1 MLNSTKYY
9 CGICDTKPDQISHHK
24 SHLNTEK
31 HNVKKELFLLKL
43 KSLNNEEL
51 IEKYNSNDIENIIDN
66 IETIIIKNKNL
77 NYSKEDL
84 IDNNLVM
91 TDFDKKTVKELKD
104 YCRDNNITGYSN
116 KKKAELIIMIE
127 KFNKENNVAENNI
140 LNKNEIKNFK
150 KYKRTDKV
158 VYKRSEKEIEETR
171 QDEEFKS
178 LFIYQL
184 NKWHNLLRESQ
195 VTGDDAMED
204 ILYCLFLCYL
214 SSKVSTEGDFDLANS
229 EKSCYKGIIQRKIND
244 WISKLNIDYL
254 IDNTAELVTKKIED
268 SSIYKCGELLSR
280 HPITKQLIVN
290 KKFINCNNNI
300 ILSQLLKECKDFSTN
315 NNIFEK
321 IDIVGYTWEYFNTSH
336 SGNKGTSREFGQYFT
351 ERPVM
356 YNCCQLID
364 DVHLKELKINENS
377 TIGDEFCAT
386 FGFPLY
392 TKKFLKDK
400 HNISIQ
406 DKNMYGV
413 EFNKKLAKFGIM
425 NAMFSLKN
433 FKKVKCGDSYL
444 TNVSPHLD
452 ISIHNVPMGHGNG
465 TIIEKTY
472 NSYKTENPIL
482 NLPDYKDIV
491 KYNTEKGTLST
502 PALQLVVYKTNQMGL
517 VITKDGVET
526 SGDGCFE
533 EVRKWMCDSCVI
545 HKIMKIPTGAFSHT
559 GTKTVCIYFTKR
571 EGQKTENIQFLEMS
585 DTGDKITE
593 ICEVTRNDLE
603 QNKYSWDP
611 NVYIVDEEMEKLIAS
626 SGCEWN
632 KLGDVCEMKPTT
644 KHYSSIGLSKG
655 KYKFYVSALDCNL
668 YLDTCEIKKLSL
680 IIGNGGQANIHIDNN
695 FTASK
700 HVTVCQFNNETYT
713 RYVYWFLKTNINL
726 LEILFKGGCMKWLN
740 KNNMKSID
748 IPIPPQETQT
758 QTVQTLD
765 DLANLRQNYMD
776 IRDGLERRMKYYF
789 ETMIKRHRGE
799 ITMEKLGDVCEINK
813 YNITKTDNFEN
824 IKYIDLTSIDKGK
837 INEIKTIEFDK
848 KPSRANRKVNAGNVL
863 LGTVRPNLKNH
874 TMITDKIWENN
885 LIVSTAFSVLES
897 KNINPKYLYFC
908 IMSDKINQQL
918 INLATGSPPTINT
931 DNVKKTII
939 PVLPNKI
946 IDEIVQYLD
955 NLEAEKNKITETI
968 HQLDTEMREILT
980 QSYE

>member
-51 IEKYNSNDIENIIDN
+51 IEKYNSNDIENIIVN

-127 KFNKENNVAENNI
+127 KDNNKDKQDKII

-158 VYKRSEKEIEETR
+158 VYKLSEKEINDKKEE
-171 QDEEFKS
+171 EEYKK
-178 LFIYQL
+178 LFM
-184 NKWHNLLRESQ
+184 NKLSIWHNLLRGCS
-195 VTGDDAMED
+195 VTGEDALDD
-204 ILYCLFLCYL
+204 ILYCLFICYL
-214 SSKVSTEGDFDLANS
+214 FPKISTKGDFDLANN

-280 HPITKQLIVN
+280 HPMTKQLIKN

-300 ILSQLLKECKDFSTN
+300 ILSELLKGCKDYSIN
-315 NNIFEK
+315 NNIFDK
-321 IDIVGYTWEYFNTSH
+321 IDIIGTAWEYFNTKH
-336 SGNKGTSREFGQYFT
+336 GGNGGSSKERGQYFT
-351 ERPVM
+351 ERHTMGP
-356 YNCCQLID
+356 CFQLIEPS
-364 DVHLKELKINENS
+364 HIKELGINNDS
-377 TIGDEFCAT
+377 TIGDEFCGS

-392 TKKFLKDK
+392 AKKYLHDK
-400 HNISIQ
+400 FKINIK
-406 DKNMYGV
+406 DKNMYGI
-413 EFNKKLAKFGIM
+413 EFADRLARFGIM

-433 FKKVKCGDSYL
+433 FKNIRSGDSFIN
-444 TNVSPHLD
+444 NVYPHLD
-452 ISIHNVPMGHGNG
+452 FSVHNVPFGKSMNCAN
-465 TIIEKTY
+465 IKEMYLNEIENNNLPNFNDVISIEK
-472 NSYKTENPIL
+472 NGDAMLSCQLVLYKT
-482 NLPDYKDIV
+482 K
-491 KYNTEKGTLST
+491 K
-502 PALQLVVYKTNQMGL
+502 MGL
-517 VITKDGVET
+517 VIIKDGEET
-526 SGDGCFE
+526 TGASNK
-533 EVRKWMCDSCVI
+533 KWREWFCDSCMI

-559 GTKTVCIYFTKR
+559 GTKTVCIYFTKQ
-571 EGQKTENIQFLEMS
+571 EGQKTEKIQFLELS

-593 ICEVTRNDLE
+593 ICEVTRNDLQ
-603 QNKYSWDP
+603 QNNYSWDS

-626 SGCEWN
+626 SGCEWK
-632 KLGDVCEMKPTT
+632 KLGDVCEINGG
-644 KHYSSIGLSKG
+644 SQLSK
-655 KYKFYVSALDCNL
+655 KNYVEGP
-668 YLDTCEIKKLSL
+668 YPV
-680 IIGNGGQANIHIDNN
+680 IGGGQSPAGYHNEYNKEANTILCSQSGSYSGFISRYPTPVWASDCFGIKPNDNIEQSYLFYYLKN
-695 FTASK
+695 IQNNIYKLQSGAGQPHVYSK
-700 HVTVCQFNNETYT
+700 DI
-713 RYVYWFLKTNINL
+713 INL
-726 LEILFKGGCMKWLN
+726 
-740 KNNMKSID
+740 D

-758 QTVQTLD
+758 QVVQTLD

-789 ETMIKRHRGE
+789 EMMIKRHRGE
-799 ITMEKLGDVCEINK
+799 ITMKKLGDVTPIVIGSTPSTKENK
-813 YNITKTDNFEN
+813 YWEIGTHIWVSVRELNNTTIPITNSVKKLTDTAISECNPRLVKKGSILMSFKLSIGKMAIAGCDLYTNEAIVHINTNNELSNKWLYYYYLCYPPIGASGSIGGGSLNKDKLKKIEFIDMPDN
-824 IKYIDLTSIDKGK
+824 IKT
-837 INEIKTIEFDK
+837 
-848 KPSRANRKVNAGNVL
+848 
-863 LGTVRPNLKNH
+863 
-874 TMITDKIWENN
+874 
-885 LIVSTAFSVLES
+885 
-897 KNINPKYLYFC
+897 
-908 IMSDKINQQL
+908 Q
-918 INLATGSPPTINT
+918 
-931 DNVKKTII
+931 
-939 PVLPNKI
+939 
-946 IDEIVQYLD
+946 IVQHLD

-980 QSYE
+980 QTYE

>member
-43 KSLNNEEL
+43 KSLKNEEL
-51 IEKYNSNDIENIIDN
+51 IEKYNSNDIDNIIEN
-66 IETIIIKNKNL
+66 IETIIVKQNVKK
-77 NYSKEDL
+77 SEEDL
-84 IDNNLVM
+84 EDNNLVM
-91 TDFDKKTVKELKD
+91 TDFDKKTMKELKG
-104 YCRDNNITGYSN
+104 YCRDNNIRGFSTKN
-116 KKKAELIIMIE
+116 KIDLIVLI
-127 KFNKENNVAENNI
+127 KENNKDKQDKII

-158 VYKRSEKEIEETR
+158 MYKLSEKEINDKKEE
-171 QDEEFKS
+171 EEYKNS
-178 LFIYQL
+178 FINKL
-184 NKWHNLLRESQ
+184 SKWHELLRGCS
-195 VTGDDAMED
+195 VTGEDALDD
-204 ILYCLFLCYL
+204 ILYCLFICYL
-214 SSKVSTEGDFDLANS
+214 FPKVSTKGDFDLANN

-280 HPITKQLIVN
+280 HPMTKQLIKN

-300 ILSQLLKECKDFSTN
+300 ILSELLKGCKEYSIK
-315 NNIFEK
+315 NNIFDK
-321 IDIVGYTWEYFNTSH
+321 IDIIGTAWEYFNTKH
-336 SGNKGTSREFGQYFT
+336 GGNGGSSKERGQFFT
-351 ERPVM
+351 ERPTM
-356 YNCCQLID
+356 GPCFQLIEPS
-364 DVHLKELKINENS
+364 HIKELGINNDS
-377 TIGDEFCAT
+377 TIGDEFCGS

-392 TKKFLKDK
+392 AKKYLHDK
-400 HNISIQ
+400 FKINIK
-406 DKNMYGV
+406 DKNMYGI
-413 EFNKKLAKFGIM
+413 EFEDRLARFGIM

-433 FKKVKCGDSYL
+433 FKNIRSGDSFIS
-444 TNVSPHLD
+444 NVSPHLD
-452 ISIHNVPMGHGNG
+452 FSIHNVPFG
-465 TIIEKTY
+465 TSMNCANIKKMYLNEIENNNLPNFNDVIPIEK
-472 NSYKTENPIL
+472 NGDAMLSCQLVLYKT
-482 NLPDYKDIV
+482 K
-491 KYNTEKGTLST
+491 K
-502 PALQLVVYKTNQMGL
+502 MGL
-517 VITKDGVET
+517 VIIKDGEET
-526 SGDGCFE
+526 TGSSNI
-533 EVRKWMCDSCVI
+533 KWREWFCDSCVI
-545 HKIMKIPTGAFSHT
+545 HKIMKIPGGAFSHT

-571 EGQKTENIQFLEMS
+571 EGQKTEKIQFLEMS

-603 QNKYSWDP
+603 QNDYSWNP
-611 NVYIVDEEMEKLIAS
+611 NVYIVDEDMEKLMVS
-626 SGCEWN
+626 SGCEWK
-632 KLGDVCEMKPTT
+632 KLGDIVQDVPTKIVRVGKNLVEGQYDYYT
-644 KHYSSIGLSKG
+644 SSRDKSNCDKDDYNGTYLIHGSRGSTIIESVFYNDTSFSVGSNVFLSCPKLKDANL
-655 KYKFYVSALDCNL
+655 KYIYY
-668 YLDTCEIKKLSL
+668 YLK
-680 IIGNGGQANIHIDNN
+680 
-695 FTASK
+695 
-700 HVTVCQFNNETYT
+700 FNNKPINNIITGGDIPMISKE
-713 RYVYWFLKTNINL
+713 RYYDL
-726 LEILFKGGCMKWLN
+726 
-740 KNNMKSID
+740 D

-758 QTVQTLD
+758 QVVQTLD

-789 ETMIKRHRGE
+789 EMMIKRHRGE
-799 ITMEKLGDVCEINK
+799 ITMEKLVDVCEINK